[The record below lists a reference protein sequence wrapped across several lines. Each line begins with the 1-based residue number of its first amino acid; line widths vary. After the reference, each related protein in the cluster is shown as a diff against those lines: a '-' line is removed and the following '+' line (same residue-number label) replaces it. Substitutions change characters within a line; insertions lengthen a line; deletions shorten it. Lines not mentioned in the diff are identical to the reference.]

1 VKALLR
7 VDDKKELSNPPR
19 VQEKELNFVFKV
31 NIIEGNRNL
40 NIVVLKF
47 GGTSVAD
54 VPQIKKISYKI
65 KSEVDKGNKVIVV
78 VSAMSGVTNNL
89 IELVNNTSELA
100 PYSEYDVVLS
110 SGEQVTAALL
120 TIALNNLNIKGRSWL
135 GWQVPIITENTYG
148 KAVIEEIKTLNILE
162 SFKNNEVAIISGFQG
177 ISSENRITT
186 LGRGGSDTSAVAI
199 AAAFSAERCDI
210 YTDVDGVYTTDPRIV
225 KSAKKLESIT
235 YEEMLELASQGA
247 KVLQTRSVALGMK
260 YGVNLRVLSSF
271 EDLPGTHILKEG
283 SYMEKSEI
291 SGIAHS
297 LNEAKVT
304 LSGVPDKP
312 GQAAQIFSALA
323 DLSINVDM
331 IVQSSSINEGSTDIT
346 FTIPETDLK
355 LAERTIKKTQEKI
368 GFKKFISETNVV
380 KISVVGNAMR
390 TQSGV
395 AKTMFETLAKN
406 QINIHVISTSEIK
419 ISVLISSDYYEL
431 AMRSLHSAFGLD
443 A

>member
-1 VKALLR
+1 MK
-7 VDDKKELSNPPR
+7 
-19 VQEKELNFVFKV
+19 
-31 NIIEGNRNL
+31 
-40 NIVVLKF
+40 IVVLKF

-78 VSAMSGVTNNL
+78 VSAMSGVTNKL
-89 IELVNNTSELA
+89 VELVKNTSELA
-100 PYSEYDVVLS
+100 SYSEYDVVLS
-110 SGEQVTAALL
+110 SGEQVTSALL

-135 GWQVPIITENTYG
+135 GWQVPIITNNTHS
-148 KAVIEEIKTLNILE
+148 KAVIDKIKTSNILN
-162 SFKNNEVAIISGFQG
+162 SFKKNDIAIVSGFQG
-177 ISSENRITT
+177 LSSENRITT
-186 LGRGGSDTSAVAI
+186 LGRGGSDTTAVAI
-199 AAAFSAERCDI
+199 AAAFNALRCDI

-225 KSAKKLESIT
+225 KSAKKLDYIT

-271 EDLPGTHILKEG
+271 EDKPGTFILKERG
-283 SYMEKSEI
+283 NMEKSEI

-297 LNEAKVT
+297 LNEAKIT

-312 GQAAQIFSALA
+312 GQAAQIFSSLA
-323 DLSINVDM
+323 EHSINVDM

-346 FTIPETDLK
+346 FTIPETDLI
-355 LAERTIKKTQEKI
+355 LAEKIINKIQEKI
-368 GFKKFISETNVV
+368 GFKNFISETKVV
-380 KISVVGNAMR
+380 KVSVIGNAMR
-390 TQSGV
+390 TQSGI

-443 A
+443 AYVIK

>member
-1 VKALLR
+1 MK
-7 VDDKKELSNPPR
+7 
-19 VQEKELNFVFKV
+19 
-31 NIIEGNRNL
+31 
-40 NIVVLKF
+40 IVVLKF

-54 VPQIKKISYKI
+54 VPQIKKISHKI

-89 IELVNNTSELA
+89 VELVKNTSELA
-100 PYSEYDVVLS
+100 SYSEYDVVLS
-110 SGEQVTAALL
+110 SGEQVTSALL
-120 TIALNNLNIKGRSWL
+120 TIALNDLNIKGRSWL
-135 GWQVPIITENTYG
+135 GWQVPIITNNTHS
-148 KAVIEEIKTLNILE
+148 KAVIDKIKTSNILN
-162 SFKNNEVAIISGFQG
+162 SFKKNDVAIISGFQG
-177 ISSENRITT
+177 LSSKNRITT
-186 LGRGGSDTSAVAI
+186 LGRGGSDTTAVAI

-225 KSAKKLESIT
+225 KSAKKLDYIT

-271 EDLPGTHILKEG
+271 EDKPGTFILKE
-283 SYMEKSEI
+283 SDDMEKSEI

-297 LNEAKVT
+297 LNEAKIT

-312 GQAAQIFSALA
+312 GQASQIFSSLA
-323 DLSINVDM
+323 EHSINVDM

-346 FTIPETDLK
+346 FTIPETDLI
-355 LAERTIKKTQEKI
+355 LAEKTIKKIQEKI
-368 GFKKFISETNVV
+368 GFKKFISETKVV

-390 TQSGV
+390 TQSGI
-395 AKTMFETLAKN
+395 AKTMFETLANN

>member
-1 VKALLR
+1 
-7 VDDKKELSNPPR
+7 
-19 VQEKELNFVFKV
+19 
-31 NIIEGNRNL
+31 
-40 NIVVLKF
+40 VVLKF

-65 KSEVDKGNKVIVV
+65 KSEVDEGNKVIVV

-323 DLSINVDM
+323 DHSINVDM

-395 AKTMFETLAKN
+395 AKIMFETLAKN

>member
-1 VKALLR
+1 M
-7 VDDKKELSNPPR
+7 
-19 VQEKELNFVFKV
+19 
-31 NIIEGNRNL
+31 
-40 NIVVLKF
+40 VLKF

-323 DLSINVDM
+323 DHSINVDM

-368 GFKKFISETNVV
+368 GFKQFISETNVV